1 MATTWR
7 AMGAAAWCAAAGVL
21 FPGAWACGPAAP
33 PPEAAVPEPEEEVGP
48 PPVSAACR
56 AEAERGAP
64 SDTIDL
70 RSTGPSAMGGRTRQ
84 AVREALEA
92 RKPRFRYCRDAA
104 IREGADPSAGI
115 ALRFTIVP
123 TGEVCQVEVLSN
135 PSRNDTFAA
144 CALAV
149 VRGLAFGES
158 PRQGEGDYRP
168 SVGVIYAF
176 QDAGAD

>member
-1 MATTWR
+1 MATNRR
-7 AMGAAAWCAAAGVL
+7 AKGAVAWMPAAGVL
-21 FPGAWACGPAAP
+21 FLGVWACGPATP
-33 PPEAAVPEPEEEVGP
+33 PPEAVAPEPEEEVGP
-48 PPVSAACR
+48 PPVSAACQ
-56 AEAERGAP
+56 AEAERAAP

-70 RSTGPSAMGGRTRQ
+70 RSTGPSALGGRTRQ

-104 IREGADPSAGI
+104 IREGANPSAGI
-115 ALRFTIVP
+115 ALRFTIIP
-123 TGEVCQVEVLSN
+123 SGEVCQVEVISN
-135 PSRNDTFAA
+135 PSHNDTFAA

-176 QDAGAD
+176 QDAGVD